1 MAILPEKKHV
11 DAREVL
17 NKAIMNTTLHL
28 DLSHTELSKIIGI
41 STPQISRLFNKGTS
55 CINEN
60 TKEWECSLLF
70 LRAVRSLESIVGED
84 PVQAHEWLYNYN
96 NHLAGT
102 PIDMIKNIQGL
113 NEVTQY
119 LDAMWGQS

>member
-1 MAILPEKKHV
+1 MQPEKKHV
-11 DAREVL
+11 DATEVL
-17 NKAIMNTTLHL
+17 NKAVKNAAVHL
-28 DLSHTELSKIIGI
+28 GLTQTELSKVVGA
-41 STPQISRLFNKGTS
+41 STSQISRLFTQNSS

-70 LRAVRSLESIVGED
+70 LRTVRSLESIVGED
-84 PVQAHEWLYNYN
+84 PAQAHEWLYNYN
-96 NHLAGT
+96 YHLAGN

-119 LDAMWGQS
+119 LDAMRGQS

>member
-1 MAILPEKKHV
+1 MRANEKHV
-11 DAREVL
+11 DTTEVL
-17 NKAIMNTTLHL
+17 NKAVKNAAVHL
-28 DLSHTELSKIIGI
+28 GLTQTELSRIVGA
-41 STPQISRLFNKGTS
+41 STSQVSRLFTQNSS

-84 PVQAHEWLYNYN
+84 PAQAHEWLYNYN
-96 NHLAGT
+96 HHLAGK

-119 LDAMWGQS
+119 LDAMRGQS